1 MADDA
6 RRLPLPAP
14 SGVVDAHT
22 HIFPPDI
29 VRGRERYV
37 GRDLWFEQLY
47 TNPKALLIDVD
58 DLIASMEKAGIAQSI
73 VCGFPWHDIGL
84 CREHNAYMA
93 EAVAAS
99 GGSLAWLGIVPPNH
113 AEAAAEAERCFARGA
128 VGLGEFN
135 ADAQRVDLSRPESFG
150 AVVDVCL
157 AAQRPMMLHAS
168 EPVGHRYPGKGT
180 ATPDRLLTFLAAYP
194 DLAVVLAHWGGGLP
208 FYELMPEVATLTAR
222 VVYDSAASTYLYR
235 FPVFR
240 AVVDVVG
247 ADRVLF
253 ASDYPILR
261 QDRFLRRV
269 QRESGL
275 RDDELTSVLGDAA
288 RRVYQ
293 LDEPIAADRR
303 RRVNG

>member
-6 RRLPLPAP
+6 RRLPSPAP

-58 DLIASMEKAGIAQSI
+58 DLLASMEKAGIAQSI

-99 GGSLAWLGIVPPNH
+99 GGRLAWLGIVPPNH
-113 AEAAAEAERCFARGA
+113 AAAAAEAERCFARGA

-135 ADAQRVDLSRPESFG
+135 ADAQQVDLSRPESFG

-157 AAQRPMMLHAS
+157 AAQRPLMLHAS

-180 ATPDRLLTFLAAYP
+180 ATPDRLLTFLAANP

-208 FYELMPEVATLTAR
+208 FYELMPEVAVACR
-222 VVYDSAASTYLYR
+222 NVWYDTAASTYLYR
-235 FPVFR
+235 PAVFR
-240 AVVDVVG
+240 AVLDVVG
-247 ADRVLF
+247 PQKVLWG
-253 ASDYPILR
+253 SDYPVLGMGP
-261 QDRFLRRV
+261 FLRRC
-269 QRESGL
+269 
-275 RDDELTSVLGDAA
+275 RDEAGVRADEAAALFAGNA
-288 RRVYQ
+288 RRVYG
-293 LDEPIAADRR
+293 LPDRA
-303 RRVNG
+303 GAPS